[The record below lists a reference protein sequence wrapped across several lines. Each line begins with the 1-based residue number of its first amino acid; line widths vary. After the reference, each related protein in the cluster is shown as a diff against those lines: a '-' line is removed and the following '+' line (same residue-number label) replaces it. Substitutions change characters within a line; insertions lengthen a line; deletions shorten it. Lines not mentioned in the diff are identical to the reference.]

1 MTIYYIVQNRVF
13 CPSKPSVARVLLN
26 IGSGPTGTCGTVGLC
41 QYPIIVRLRVRV
53 SVLVPSL
60 P

>member
-1 MTIYYIVQNRVF
+1 MTIYYIVQNGLFDRL
-13 CPSKPSVARVLLN
+13 KPSVARVALQ
-26 IGSGPTGTCGTVGLC
+26 IGPRLSGICGTVGLPP
-41 QYPIIVRLRVRV
+41 YPIIVRLRVRV